1 MQVRPRGNAGTDV
14 EELPYALRGQER
26 RRAAHEVAVSPDVTD
41 DGGPDGDDGLG
52 CRPVGRVIVL
62 AAERVIVY
70 TLNAVTP
77 SGGSFEGVGA
87 LSARQSGSYSVV
99 RAPLTFQAGD
109 ATAYVALD
117 RDGKVAGLGMEYP
130 RWHRLRLRRSVR
142 FFAIG
147 NGDPEVS
154 RTLHASGMPGPP
166 PGPARGNRWWRRT

>member
-1 MQVRPRGNAGTDV
+1 MTQDIPPGTENRLRSLLGDLIEGRWEKARGEFDEG
-14 EELPYALRGQER
+14 LRGRADADLIAR
-26 RRAAHEVAVSPDVTD
+26 RWTD
-41 DGGPDGDDGLG
+41 
-52 CRPVGRVIVL
+52 
-62 AAERVIVY
+62 
-70 TLNAVTP
+70 VTP
-77 SGGSFEGVGA
+77 SGGSFEGMGA

-130 RWHRLRLRRSVR
+130 RRHWLRLRRSVR

-154 RTLHASGMPGPP
+154 RTLHASGTMPF
-166 PGPARGNRWWRRT
+166 T